1 MRVSP
6 KFVLERYELTD
17 REQRRLIR
25 VVWQRGM
32 SVSCT
37 LYRINR
43 MTPLYTLLPLT
54 CNLLGEELVPL
65 GELFWVTFRDSDL
78 QFKPEIDR
86 FARFLRDRMDSGLI
100 QDPYLREVLDF
111 EQALNALSFAAFQ
124 GVSDGVV
131 ELPEEN
137 GHGLFLHPQVRVV
150 AFRHDP
156 LATLDALS
164 RRSKPSEPIEGEFF
178 LLIDG
183 RTERLEIVP
192 ADARFGR
199 ILLEAAASKAGISIS
214 ETSAVLLELGLLVG
228 PQLASVNEGGLS

>member
-1 MRVSP
+1 MRISP
-6 KFVLERYELTD
+6 KSVLERYELTD

-37 LYRINR
+37 LYRVNR

-54 CNLLGEELVPL
+54 CNLLGQELVPL
-65 GELFWVTFRDSDL
+65 AELFWVTFRTSDL
-78 QFKPEIDR
+78 QFQPEIDR
-86 FARFLRDRMDSGLI
+86 FARFLRDRMDSGKI

-124 GVSDGVV
+124 GVSDGAV

-137 GHGLFLHPQVRVV
+137 GHGLFVHPQVRVV

-156 LATLDALS
+156 LALLDALAH
-164 RRSKPSEPIEGEFF
+164 RSAPFEPLEGEFF

-183 RTERLEIVP
+183 RTEKVAIVP

-199 ILLEAAASKAGISIS
+199 LLHEAAGSQAGIPIS
-214 ETSAVLLELGLLVG
+214 EMSAVLLEIGLLVSTR
-228 PQLASVNEGGLS
+228 LTCVNEGGLW